1 MGGQAP
7 LLCSD
12 VAIGSACQPMPVG
25 SAGLG
30 VTVITS
36 VPEIEPLFAVIVGVP
51 VAMPLTK
58 PVALTVASAVLDEL
72 HVAEL
77 EMF

>member
-1 MGGQAP
+1 LGGQAP
-7 LLCSD
+7 LDWSE

-25 SAGLG
+25 RAGLG
-30 VTVITS
+30 VTVTTS
-36 VPEIEPLFAVIVGVP
+36 VPKIELSVAVIVGVP

-58 PVALTVASAVLDEL
+58 PVALTVASAELDEL